1 MLFRSAHYVWRGT
14 GGNLAEGDWKTP
26 SCWDLNSNFPGTT
39 PNDTVE
45 IPEGSVVTVGDAHFP
60 NSAVDKIT
68 FKGGAKLLYNDETY
82 YFRTQA
88 LEVEAGEVNI
98 VVKKDDRFAVHDTAT
113 NVVIKVGANA
123 VLTLEGKKIAGGA
136 GALRLTGAGKLVLKA
151 PVTTVTD
158 LKITEGGTLVADVD
172 NALPLTSA
180 LTIDNGSIVVNG
192 TGFGATSTE
201 MTLSK
206 GNLTLNKPM
215 RDTLN
220 KVTMGDGT
228 LTVADG
234 VKIGKNAPLD
244 GEVDLKAAGQ
254 LVLDGNLTLKEL
266 TTAGGS
272 KIDIASGKALTVKA
286 EIGRAH
292 V

>member
-1 MLFRSAHYVWRGT
+1 M
-14 GGNLAEGDWKTP
+14 
-26 SCWDLNSNFPGTT
+26 
-39 PNDTVE
+39 
-45 IPEGSVVTVGDAHFP
+45 
-60 NSAVDKIT
+60 
-68 FKGGAKLLYNDETY
+68 
-82 YFRTQA
+82 
-88 LEVEAGEVNI
+88 
-98 VVKKDDRFAVHDTAT
+98 
-113 NVVIKVGANA
+113 
-123 VLTLEGKKIAGGA
+123 
-136 GALRLTGAGKLVLKA
+136 RLTGAGKLVLKA

-192 TGFGATSTE
+192 TGFGATSE

-254 LVLDGNLTLKEL
+254 LVPVSYTHLTLPTKLE
-266 TTAGGS
+266 
-272 KIDIASGKALTVKA
+272 V
-286 EIGRAH
+286 
-292 V
+292 